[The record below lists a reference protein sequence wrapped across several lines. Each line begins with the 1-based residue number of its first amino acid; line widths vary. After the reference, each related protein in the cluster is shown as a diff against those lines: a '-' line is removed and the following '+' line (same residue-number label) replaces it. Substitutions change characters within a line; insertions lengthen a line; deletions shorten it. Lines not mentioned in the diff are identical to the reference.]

1 MERTIGLQPTPAAAE
16 AVEALEAARRRAL
29 RTLHAAVEHELR
41 SPLNGIALNVD
52 LLRAELAG
60 VEGDAGRSLRE
71 TADRLRLAVD
81 RVAWSIELVLR
92 VALPATEAAE
102 SFDLSRTVR
111 EISRLV
117 AVAGRSTRVRL
128 QVDLP
133 AEPITMAGDEDALR
147 GALLVLAAEML
158 AAASPRGRCDITLRR
173 EAEGHGA
180 YLDLMAA
187 PESGDLP
194 ASDPRDA
201 AAAAAALA
209 AIGVH
214 LEPRR
219 ESGMQRYRL
228 SIPLDGLRIA

>member
-1 MERTIGLQPTPAAAE
+1 MPGAVETAE
-16 AVEALEAARRRAL
+16 AVEAARRRAL

-41 SPLNGIALNVD
+41 SPLNGVALNVD

-92 VALPATEAAE
+92 VALPPTEPAE
-102 SFDLSRTVR
+102 PFDLTRTVR

-117 AVAGRSTRVRL
+117 AVAGRAVRVRL

-133 AEPITMAGDEDALR
+133 AEPMAMAGDEDALR

-158 AAASPRGRCDITLRR
+158 TVASPRGRCEISLRR
-173 EAEGHGA
+173 EAEGHGV
-180 YLDLMAA
+180 YLDLLAA
-187 PESGDLP
+187 SESGDLP

-209 AIGVH
+209 EIGVR

-219 ESGMQRYRL
+219 EPGMQRYRL
-228 SIPLDGLRIA
+228 SIPLDGSVRIE